1 MLGMKDQSKA
11 NSTGNGNHV
20 VPRKVLRLQNSTRA
34 RRACVAVVFVALY
47 VLLDRSTVFFQ
58 MWSGVS
64 AWYPPSGLSLAMLI
78 GFGSSYMPLVMLSG
92 AIAGVVNYH
101 QSIFSFNTIGVNLAV
116 SGGYWAAAFVLRK
129 VLKIDWRLRSM
140 RDVFSLLAVSL
151 VSSCA
156 VAFAGVLMGIADQA
170 IKPSEYVHASIT
182 WWVGDAVTLA
192 TLTPFLLMYVMP
204 WLFRFCRVPGTNA
217 VKRAAKKNV
226 LRYGSQTMLVWIES
240 LLLTAGIGGTLWI
253 VFLGSYSHRSELFYL
268 FFLPIIWMAVRRG
281 LRGVTAGI
289 LALNFGIIVLLRIYP
304 QDNQQLAVVQF
315 LMLILSLTGL
325 VLGAVI
331 SERDRSEHRLAEEE
345 ERIRLLLEST
355 AEAIY
360 GVDLAGACTFCNPAF
375 LRLMGYESR
384 EAVLGENIHN
394 LLHHTLPNGLPYPR
408 EECPLV
414 YALLNGKRLH
424 APDELVWRADG
435 SSLAVEMWSHPVIHK
450 GELRGSV
457 VTFLD
462 ATERKL
468 AEKALHQVK
477 EDAEAAN
484 RAKSDF
490 LANMSH
496 EIRTPMNGILGMTD
510 LALETELNPEQREY
524 LGMVKSSG
532 ESLLT
537 LLNDILDLSKIEAGK
552 FELDSSDFS
561 IENCIEEALQPLA
574 ISAQQKGIEMVWDI
588 ATDVPNIVCG
598 DPTRLR
604 QVLINLAG
612 NALKFTNEGEVAIQ
626 VGCDSPRDENFLI
639 HFIVSDTGIGIS
651 QENQKKIFSA
661 FSQADMSTTRRFGG
675 TGLGLSISERLV
687 KLMGG
692 RIWVESA
699 EGKGSRFHFQ
709 VLLQPAQGAEV
720 EIQPASTR
728 TFHSGSRVLVVD
740 DNATNRKLLERLLLQ
755 WELIPVLTQ
764 GGDEAIRRIKESW
777 AKEQKFSAMILDQE
791 MPRLGGI
798 ELVEMLQKGSVLPPP
813 PVILML
819 SRPLESKARLECE
832 RLGITRT
839 ILKPIRRAWLFEA
852 LQRMAGDPKNEP
864 APAKIKGSTLGGVSL
879 RVLVADD
886 NLVNQL
892 LISRL
897 LEKMGHQVVV
907 ASDGMAVL
915 RILGQRKI
923 DFIAMDMQ
931 MPILDGVETT
941 RKIRAMETGAGGHVP
956 IIAMTANA
964 FEEDRRKCFEAGMDG
979 FVVKPVSPQSI
990 REEME
995 RVLALQLVIAGK
1007 DAAVRRNP

>member
-1 MLGMKDQSKA
+1 MKDQSKA
-11 NSTGNGNHV
+11 NSTGNGNHL
-20 VPRKVLRLQNSTRA
+20 VPSKALRLQNSTRA
-34 RRACVAVVFVALY
+34 RRASVAVVFVTLY

-78 GFGSSYMPLVMLSG
+78 GFGSSYMPLVMLG
-92 AIAGVVNYH
+92 GVIAGVLNYH
-101 QSIFSFNTIGVNLAV
+101 QSLFSFNTIGANLAV
-116 SGGYWAAAFVLRK
+116 SGGYWAAAFVLRR
-129 VLKIDWRLRSM
+129 VFEIDWRLRSM
-140 RDVFSLLAVSL
+140 RDVFRLLAVSL
-151 VSSCA
+151 MSSCA
-156 VAFAGVLMGIADQA
+156 VAFAGVLMGVADHA
-170 IKPSEYVHASIT
+170 IKPSEYLHASIT

-192 TLTPFLLMYVMP
+192 SLTPFLLVYVMP
-204 WLFRFCRVPGTNA
+204 WLLRFCRVPVTKTEERTG
-217 VKRAAKKNV
+217 RKKT
-226 LRYGSQTMLVWIES
+226 LRYGVHTMLVWIES
-240 LLLTAGIGGTLWI
+240 LLLAASIGGTLWI
-253 VFLGSYSHRSELFYL
+253 VFLGSYSRRSELFYL

-281 LRGVTAGI
+281 LRGATAGI
-289 LALNFGIIVLLRIYP
+289 LALNFGIIVLLRMYP
-304 QDNQQLAVVQF
+304 QDNQQIAVVQF

-331 SERDRSEHRLAEEE
+331 SERDVSERRLSEEE

-360 GVDLAGACTFCNPAF
+360 GVDLTGACTFCNPAF

-384 EAVLGENIHN
+384 EEILGKKMHD
-394 LLHHTLPNGLPYPR
+394 LVHHTLPNGLPYPW
-408 EECPLV
+408 EECPLG
-414 YALLNGKRLH
+414 YALVNGKKIH
-424 APDELVWRADG
+424 APDELFWRADG
-435 SSLAVEMWSHPVIHK
+435 TSLAVEMWSYPVIHE

-462 ATERKL
+462 VTERKR
-468 AEKALHQVK
+468 AEQALHRAK
-477 EDAEAAN
+477 EEAEAAN
-484 RAKSDF
+484 SAKSEF

-496 EIRTPMNGILGMTD
+496 EIRTPMNGILGMTA

-574 ISAQQKGIEMVWDI
+574 ISAQQKGIELVWGI
-588 ATDVPNIVCG
+588 AADVPNIVCG

-604 QVLINLAG
+604 QVLINLTG
-612 NALKFTNEGEVAIQ
+612 NALKFTSEGEVGIHAK
-626 VGCDSPRDENFLI
+626 CDSSRDENLLI

-661 FSQADMSTTRRFGG
+661 FSQADASTTRRFGG

-720 EIQPASTR
+720 ETQSAPTR
-728 TFHSGSRVLVVD
+728 TFHSGSRILVAD

-755 WELIPVLTQ
+755 WELIPVLAQ
-764 GGDEAIRRIKESW
+764 SGEEAIRMIGEFCVR
-777 AKEQKFSAMILDQE
+777 EQKFSAMILDHE
-791 MPRLGGI
+791 MPGLGGI
-798 ELVEMLQKGSVLPPP
+798 ELVEVLQKGPVLPPP
-813 PVILML
+813 PVVLLL

-832 RLGITRT
+832 RLGIART

-852 LQRMAGDPKNEP
+852 LQQTAGEPKTEP
-864 APAKIKGSTLGGVSL
+864 ASAKIKGSALDGDSL
-879 RVLVADD
+879 CILVAED
-886 NLVNQL
+886 NLVNQR

-897 LEKMGHQVVV
+897 LEKMGHQVLV

-915 RILGQRKI
+915 RILEQREV

-931 MPILDGVETT
+931 MPVLDGVETT
-941 RKIRAMETGAGGHVP
+941 RQIRAMEKDAGGHVP
-956 IIAMTANA
+956 IVAMTANA
-964 FEEDRRKCFEAGMDG
+964 FEADRRKCLEAGMDG
-979 FVVKPVSPQSI
+979 FVAKPVSAQSI

-995 RVLALQLVIAGK
+995 RVLALQVVAAGK
-1007 DAAVRRNP
+1007 DIVVRRNP